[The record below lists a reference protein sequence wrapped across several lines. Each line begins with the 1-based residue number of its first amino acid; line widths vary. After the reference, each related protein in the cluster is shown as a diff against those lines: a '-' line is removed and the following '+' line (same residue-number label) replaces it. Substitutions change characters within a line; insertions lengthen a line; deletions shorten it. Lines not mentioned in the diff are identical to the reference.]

1 MNDLP
6 HMPDDG
12 RAEQLQR
19 DGLVMGVVL
28 ASLLNGMQFSPF
40 LKYAFLPM
48 HIISSGIFGANAF
61 VSGYVTSLFVSAI
74 TLCLSGIPAAIYERM
89 RGQRTSDAKSLA
101 IWFVAA
107 AALSFPALL
116 GAAGVM

>member
-19 DGLVMGVVL
+19 DGLVLGVVL

-48 HIISSGIFGANAF
+48 HLMSSAIFGPNAF
-61 VSGYVTSLFVSAI
+61 VSGYVTSLFVSSVTIA
-74 TLCLSGIPAAIYERM
+74 LSGIPAAIYERM
-89 RGQRTSDAKSLA
+89 SGRTQSDAASLA
-101 IWFVAA
+101 IWFACAA
-107 AALSFPALL
+107 VLSFPALL
-116 GAAGVM
+116 GAAGIL